1 MFARLSPGV
10 LKQRFFQPWRPIP
23 PPISSTVS
31 TLPLGAEN
39 NLFTCTDTMMRVK
52 DPKQSVD
59 FYKFLGLSLVNT
71 IDMPEWKFC
80 NYFLAYDGPASLQGD
95 RHWTDRNAVL
105 ELTHNY
111 GTENDPNYSVVNGN
125 TEPHRGF
132 GHIAISVDNIEAAC
146 KRIEDAGYPFQKKLT
161 EGRMRHIAFAKDPD
175 GYWVEIIRRAD
186 ADLGTTTDPGSYR
199 LNHTMLRVKDA
210 EASLKFYQESMG
222 MTLVRT
228 IENPDNQFNL
238 YFLGYPASNPEIKE
252 GSKNSVAEWEGLLE
266 LTWNYGTEKQEGPV
280 YHNGNTEP
288 QGFGHICISTD
299 DLEAACDRFESLNV
313 PFKKRLTDGRMHN
326 IAFILDPD
334 GYWVEVVQNE
344 KLKRTSNW

>member
-1 MFARLSPGV
+1 MFARLFPGV
-10 LKQRFFQPWRPIP
+10 LKQRFFVPIR
-23 PPISSTVS
+23 SLATMASDTSTYK
-31 TLPLGAEN
+31 LN
-39 NLFTCTDTMMRVK
+39 HTMIRVK
-52 DPKQSVD
+52 DPQRSVD
-59 FYKFLGLSLVNT
+59 FYKFLGLNLVNT

-80 NYFLAYDGPASLQGD
+80 NYFLAYDGPASLQGN

-111 GTENDPNYSVVNGN
+111 GTENDPSYSVVNGN

-186 ADLGTTTDPGSYR
+186 EDLSTTTDPGSYR

-228 IENPDNQFNL
+228 IENPENKFNL

-252 GSKNSVAEWEGLLE
+252 GSKNGVAEWEGLLE

-288 QGFGHICISTD
+288 QGFGHICISVD
-299 DLEAACDRFESLNV
+299 DLPAACDRFESLKVN
-313 PFKKRLTDGRMHN
+313 FKKRLTDGRMHN

-334 GYWVEVVQNE
+334 GYWIEVVQNQGI
-344 KLKRTSNW
+344 KRTGDW

>member
-1 MFARLSPGV
+1 MLSRLFTKVP
-10 LKQRFFQPWRPIP
+10 KQRSFVPIR
-23 PPISSTVS
+23 SLATMATDTSTYK
-31 TLPLGAEN
+31 LN
-39 NLFTCTDTMMRVK
+39 HTMMRVK
-52 DPKQSVD
+52 DPKRSVE
-59 FYKFLGLSLVNT
+59 FYKFLGMSLVNT
-71 IDMPEWKFC
+71 IDMPEYKFC
-80 NYFLAYDGPASLQGD
+80 NYFLAYDGPNSLQGD

-111 GTENDPNYSVVNGN
+111 GTENDPDYSVVNGN
-125 TEPHRGF
+125 VEPHRGF

-146 KRIEDAGYPFQKKLT
+146 ERIENAGYPFQKKLT

-175 GYWVEIIRRAD
+175 GYWVEIIRRGD
-186 ADLGTTTDPGSYR
+186 ENLSTTTDPSSYR

-228 IENPDNQFNL
+228 IENPENQFNL

-266 LTWNYGTEKQEGPV
+266 LTWNYGTEKQEGQV

-299 DLEAACDRFESLNV
+299 DLQAACDRFETLKVN
-313 PFKKRLTDGRMHN
+313 FKKRLTDGRMHYL
-326 IAFILDPD
+326 AFILDPD
-334 GYWVEVVQNE
+334 NYWIEVVQNE
-344 KLKRTSNW
+344 RIKPTLNL